1 MSKLL
6 LIDGNSIMNRAFYG
20 IMGSKMLT
28 TSDGTYT
35 NAIYGFLAILFKV
48 TEEFQPEYM
57 AVTFDLKGKTKR
69 HELYEKYKANR
80 KGMPEELRQQMP
92 IIKEILRAMNITIIE
107 KEGYEG
113 DDIIGTLSKIAEK
126 QDIQVIVL
134 SGDRDT
140 FQLASDKIT
149 IHIPRTKMGKTEV
162 DDFDKAKVMETYG
175 VEPQKLIEVKGLMGD
190 TSDNIPGV
198 PGIGEKTALALIKE
212 YDSIEN
218 IYNLLEKEEAPTIK
232 GKTRE
237 KLLENKELAFLSKQL
252 GTINIRSSF
261 RRRTSRRKF
270 RNT

>member
-1 MSKLL
+1 
-6 LIDGNSIMNRAFYG
+6 
-20 IMGSKMLT
+20 
-28 TSDGTYT
+28 
-35 NAIYGFLAILFKV
+35 
-48 TEEFQPEYM
+48 
-57 AVTFDLKGKTKR
+57 
-69 HELYEKYKANR
+69 
-80 KGMPEELRQQMP
+80 
-92 IIKEILRAMNITIIE
+92 
-107 KEGYEG
+107 
-113 DDIIGTLSKIAEK
+113 
-126 QDIQVIVL
+126 
-134 SGDRDT
+134 
-140 FQLASDKIT
+140 
-149 IHIPRTKMGKTEV
+149 MGKTEV